1 MELSEFRLRPMS
13 EEDIGAGMRLK
24 ELAGWNQVE
33 ADWQGFLE
41 IEPTGCFVGE
51 LDGEV
56 VTTGTAFNFAN
67 RFGWIGMI
75 LVDPGYRRQGI
86 ATRMMKHMI
95 SYLDAKGCCC
105 LKLDATDAGAKVY
118 SRMGFQTEYQVER
131 WFLNRAEFHLSP
143 SPDETEI
150 VYLSKQHLQAIEDLD
165 VSAFGA
171 SRKRLLKRYLNKG
184 RFSFA
189 HGEPTYPKGFVLGRP
204 GSNAHQVGPLVAQ
217 TPEIARSLL
226 QAALV
231 ATAGTPVIVDIPV
244 VNSHIVGLLEEYG
257 FERKRTL
264 NRMYRGDNLYPGQ
277 PEQIFCLAGFEF
289 G

>member
-1 MELSEFRLRPMS
+1 MELSEFRLRLMS
-13 EEDIGAGMRLK
+13 EQDISTGMRLK

-33 ADWQGFLE
+33 TDWLGFLE

-56 VTTGTAFNFAN
+56 VATGTAFNFAN

-75 LVDPGYRRQGI
+75 LVDPGYRRRGI
-86 ATRMMKHMI
+86 ATKMMQQTI
-95 SYLDAKGCCC
+95 SYLDSKGCCC
-105 LKLDATDAGAKVY
+105 LKLDATDAGTKVY

-131 WFLNRAEFHLSP
+131 WLLSRAEFHLPP

-150 VYLSKQHLQAIEDLD
+150 TFLSKQHLGAIEDLD
-165 VSAFGA
+165 EDAFGA
-171 SRKRLLKRYLNKG
+171 SRKRLLKRYLEKG

-189 HGEPTYPKGFVLGRP
+189 YGEPTCPEGFVLGRP
-204 GSNAHQVGPLVAQ
+204 GSTMYQVGPLVAQ
-217 TPEIARSLL
+217 TPEIARLLL
-226 QAALV
+226 QTALV
-231 ATAGTPVIVDIPV
+231 AAAGTPVIVDIPV
-244 VNSHIVGLLEEYG
+244 VNPHIVGLLEEYG

-264 NRMYRGDNLYPGQ
+264 NRMYRGDNLHPGH
-277 PEQIFCLAGFEF
+277 PEKIFCLAGFEF

>member
-1 MELSEFRLRPMS
+1 MNEQ
-13 EEDIGAGMRLK
+13 DIGTGMRLK

-51 LDGEV
+51 LDSEV

-75 LVDPGYRRQGI
+75 LVDPKYRRRGI
-86 ATRMMKHMI
+86 ATKMMQQAI
-95 SYLDAKGCCC
+95 SYLDSKGCCC
-105 LKLDATDAGAKVY
+105 LKLDATAAGTKVY

-131 WFLNRAEFHLSP
+131 WLLNRAEFHLPP
-143 SPDETEI
+143 SPDETKI
-150 VYLSKQHLQAIEDLD
+150 TFLSKQHLDAIADLD
-165 VSAFGA
+165 EGPFGA
-171 SRKRLLKRYLNKG
+171 SRRCLLKRYLKKG

-189 HGEPTYPKGFVLGRP
+189 YGDPTCPTGFVLGRS
-204 GSNAHQVGPLVAQ
+204 GSNAYQVGPLVAQ

-231 ATAGTPVIVDIPV
+231 ATAGNSVIVDIPL
-244 VNSHIVGLLEEYG
+244 VNPNIVGLLEEHG

-264 NRMYRGDNLYPGQ
+264 NRMYRGENLYPGN
-277 PEQIFCLAGFEF
+277 PEKIFCLAGFEF